1 MAKNKYYQVGS
12 VMKPFTKTKQGEPIP
27 KEEQGNG
34 TIVLSGDGARELGRQ
49 LMKLKDDG
57 KVILYMNTI
66 DEQIERVQNATSLSP
81 ERIEQKVAGLSKR
94 KDFVRFDL
102 TLSVKNED

>member
-1 MAKNKYYQVGS
+1 
-12 VMKPFTKTKQGEPIP
+12 
-27 KEEQGNG
+27 
-34 TIVLSGDGARELGRQ
+34 
-49 LMKLKDDG
+49 
-57 KVILYMNTI
+57 MNTI